1 MSAAMLDLQ
10 SALLGF
16 LRGQASLTETLGS
29 PVRVYDELPEPVDY
43 PYVTFG
49 RTSVQ
54 AIGGIG
60 PDVTEQTL
68 NLLCV
73 SRFGGTEEAKA
84 IAGLLRGV
92 LDDAELALDGQHFVS
107 LRVVFVDVFRASDF
121 RTIYA
126 LLRLRAVSE
135 SLS

>member
-1 MSAAMLDLQ
+1 MSDPVLDLQ
-10 SALLGF
+10 SALLSF
-16 LRGQASLTETLGS
+16 LRGQGALTERLGS
-29 PVRVYDELPEPVDY
+29 PARVYDELPEQVDY
-43 PYVTFG
+43 PYVAFG

-84 IAGLLRGV
+84 IAGLLRGL
-92 LDDAELALDGQHFVS
+92 LDDAELALDEQHFVS

-135 SLS
+135 ALA

>member
-1 MSAAMLDLQ
+1 MSDPVLDLQ
-10 SALLGF
+10 AALLTY
-16 LRGQASLTETLGS
+16 LRGQASLQVRLGS
-29 PVRVYDELPEPVDY
+29 PVRIYDELPEQVTY

-49 RTSVQ
+49 RTSAQ
-54 AIGGIG
+54 GIGGVG

-84 IAGLLRGV
+84 IAGLLRGL
-92 LDDAELALDGQHFVS
+92 LDDAELSLGGQHFVS
-107 LRVVFVDVFRASDF
+107 LRVVFVDVFRASDL

-126 LLRLRAVSE
+126 LVRLRAVSE
-135 SLS
+135 ALS

>member
-1 MSAAMLDLQ
+1 MSEPMLEVQ
-10 SALLGF
+10 AALLAY
-16 LRGQASLTETLGS
+16 LRGQASLTARLGA
-29 PVRVYDELPEPVDY
+29 PVRVYDELPEQVVY

-49 RTSVQ
+49 RTSAQ

-60 PDVTEQTL
+60 PEVTEQTL

-84 IAGLLRGV
+84 IAGLLRGL
-92 LDDAELALDGQHFVS
+92 LDGAELSLAGQHFVS
-107 LRVVFVDVFRASDF
+107 LRVVFVDVFRAPDQ

-126 LLRLRAVSE
+126 LVRVRAVSE
-135 SLS
+135 SLD